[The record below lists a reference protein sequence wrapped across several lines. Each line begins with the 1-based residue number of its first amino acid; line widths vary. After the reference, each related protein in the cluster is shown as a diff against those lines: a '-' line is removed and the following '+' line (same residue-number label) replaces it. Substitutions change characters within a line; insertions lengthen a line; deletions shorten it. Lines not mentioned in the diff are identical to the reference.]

1 VSDASAPLLFLR
13 VGVSLSLVLGMV
25 WVAARVVRSRTRGVA
40 KKDHSTIDVRAR
52 RSVGRR
58 SNILMVEVAGR
69 SLLVGVT
76 EQHVALLAD
85 LSGAAPSGTGTG
97 TATDAVDRPITVSEG
112 PVTATDLDDPTFDLT
127 GAEALLSPRATEK
140 SPTNV
145 LASLRELTVR
155 RT

>member
-1 VSDASAPLLFLR
+1 MSDASAPLLFLR

-85 LSGAAPSGTGTG
+85 LSGAAPSGTGT
-97 TATDAVDRPITVSEG
+97 ATDAVDRPITVSER